1 MVNKLTTPLVRRGNV
16 IDFTLFAFRK
26 PRNKLSSVLYLSHT
40 CVKLNVRLKLIY
52 ESTNNF
58 NNGTQITV

>member
-26 PRNKLSSVLYLSHT
+26 PRNKLSLVLYLWRT
-40 CVKLNVRLKLIY
+40 CVKLNVRLKFIY
-52 ESTNNF
+52 EF
-58 NNGTQITV
+58 NK